1 MKAMCCI
8 EYCVNSTIRMCLVLV
23 FCSLTRRKGMLMPQ
37 SAWEQF
43 MVTIRKAAVKPFF
56 AESQINAGPPDTLA
70 QGQQSVTKVAPEVP
84 KKSVFQTPVRE
95 KPPVIPYK
103 LRSPLDSD
111 IHQHTG
117 EKKMKM
123 PTLLPMSA
131 SRTTAGVLVL
141 VGWGV
146 LMIYLKMM
154 EMDHKNTTGGIQEIK
169 VDEVRASQPGI
180 IDSFNNLIHGRKPET
195 SRSVMAT
202 SGTGV
207 ATTTPNAAPQS
218 ASQSKLPSG
227 SSSSQND
234 ITIKFAGEYTLGPN
248 TRAVFPEI
256 GYATLN
262 LGNSGEV
269 ISVTGSGQYSL
280 RNGNKIIREVLVL
293 SGEATSG
300 SKQKSVLDLFA
311 EGYALQR
318 PGSVHTV
325 KVYNSDTGNVMII
338 TTK

>member
-8 EYCVNSTIRMCLVLV
+8 EYCVDSTIRMCLVLV
-23 FCSLTRRKGMLMPQ
+23 FCSLTRRKGIHMPQ
-37 SAWEQF
+37 SKWEQQF
-43 MVTIRKAAVKPFF
+43 MIKIREVAVKALS
-56 AESQINAGPPDTLA
+56 AESHITGPPDTLA
-70 QGQQSVTKVAPEVP
+70 QGQKSVTKVAPEVP

-131 SRTTAGVLVL
+131 SRTTAGILML

-146 LMIYLKMM
+146 FILYLKIM

-169 VDEVRASQPGI
+169 VDEIRASQPGI
-180 IDSFNNLIHGRKPET
+180 IDSLNNLIHGRKPET

-207 ATTTPNAAPQS
+207 ATTTPNTIPQSAPQS
-218 ASQSKLPSG
+218 KVPSG
-227 SSSSQND
+227 SSSSQNEL
-234 ITIKFAGEYTLGPN
+234 TIKFLDVYTLGPN
-248 TRAVFPEI
+248 TRAVFPGI

-269 ISVTGSGQYSL
+269 ISVTGSGLYSL
-280 RNGNKIIREVLVL
+280 RNGDKIIREVLVL

-300 SKQKSVLDLFA
+300 SKQKSVLGLFA
-311 EGYALQR
+311 EGYALQ
-318 PGSVHTV
+318 PSGSVPTV
-325 KVYNSDTGNVMII
+325 KVYNNDTGNVITII
-338 TTK
+338 TK